1 MFATLNLRP
10 MSFRPKTMIRP
21 ALFAAIALAGVA
33 ASSQAVSAEQ
43 RTIEP
48 GYWDVTNRVQA
59 LAVLGQTKK
68 EKRCITPAEVSKFI
82 EGPSNRHYKCTY
94 PTRIFQNGKITLK
107 GSCTTKNGHTAKVQA
122 KGTYSATSFYLEADI
137 DTTYKGLAL
146 AGKATTDAKRI
157 SETCPAPAPAPASGG

>member
-1 MFATLNLRP
+1 
-10 MSFRPKTMIRP
+10 MIRP
-21 ALFAAIALAGVA
+21 VLIAAIALAGA
-33 ASSQAVSAEQ
+33 AAASQAVSAEQ
-43 RTIEP
+43 KTIEP
-48 GYWDVTNRVQA
+48 GYWEVTNRVQA

-107 GSCTTKNGHTAKVQA
+107 GSCATKNGHNAKVQA
-122 KGTYSATSFYLEADI
+122 KGTYSPSSFYLEADI

-146 AGKATTDAKRI
+146 AGKATTDAKRL
-157 SETCPAPAPAPASGG
+157 SDTCPPPPAPTPTGG